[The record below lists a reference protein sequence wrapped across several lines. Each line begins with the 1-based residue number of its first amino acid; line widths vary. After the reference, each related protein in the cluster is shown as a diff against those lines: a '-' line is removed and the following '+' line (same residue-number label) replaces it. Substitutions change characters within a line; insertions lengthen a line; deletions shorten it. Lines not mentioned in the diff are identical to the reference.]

1 MAATSV
7 SAAKA
12 ASVRVVDAV
21 VHDPHVAELLAS
33 HGIVFCPGCYVLLT
47 STLEEA
53 AAYNA
58 VQDVPAFLRQL
69 ADALEGPTSGG
80 AHAGT

>member
-1 MAATSV
+1 MAGE
-7 SAAKA
+7 
-12 ASVRVVDAV
+12 ASIRVVDAV
-21 VHDPHVAELLAS
+21 LRDPAVAEVLAD

-58 VQDVPAFLRQL
+58 VQNVPAFLRQL
-69 ADALEGPTSGG
+69 ADALEHGG
-80 AHAGT
+80 HAVD